1 MNDQDQNSKPA
12 PETLPPLLGEPERE
26 DVYQIHRALLET
38 ERVEPEDGFEPAP
51 WWVWAASVI
60 VIFAMG
66 FYLGRYGGSFDA
78 NPHELYQKAG
88 PVTATAAQAVSGELV
103 YSTICM
109 PCHQAGGTGVEGRYP
124 PLAGSE
130 WIAKDASIPVRIVLN
145 GLTGPIQ
152 VKGSVFRNQM
162 PAQGP
167 QLSDAEIAAVLS
179 YVRSS
184 FGNKAGPVDEAL
196 VKKVRAVTAGH
207 DSWTVER
214 LLAMAGGAK

>member
-1 MNDQDQNSKPA
+1 MSQENQD
-12 PETLPPLLGEPERE
+12 LPPLLGEPERE
-26 DVYQIHRALLET
+26 DIHQIHRSLLEG
-38 ERVEPEDGFEPAP
+38 ERLEPQDGFEPAP

-78 NPHELYQKAG
+78 NPHELYQKGG
-88 PVTATAAQAVSGELV
+88 PVMAAAAAQPVSGELV

-130 WIAKDASIPVRIVLN
+130 WVARDAGIAVRIVLN

-152 VKGSVFRNQM
+152 VKGAAYRNDM
-162 PAQGP
+162 PPQGP
-167 QLSDAEIAAVLS
+167 QLTDAEVAAVLT

-184 FGNKAGPVDEAL
+184 FGNRAGPVDEAL
-196 VKKVRAVTAGH
+196 VKKVRAETTGQE
-207 DSWTVER
+207 SWTAEK
-214 LLAMAGGAK
+214 LLAIAGGSK